1 MSDITLDDARA
12 VIDAALAEARERG
25 FAMAVAV
32 VDLQTSL
39 VASARM
45 DGTNPFTPDVV
56 RGKAVA
62 TAVTRGTPSGVA
74 ARRFPEPLLQHVRDL
89 YGGRVTWV
97 QGAVPP
103 LQGRPTRGSGGGRG
117 AVLPTRTKR
126 SRRRARTH
134 SVSRRT
140 SRIRSTMRRTCHASG
155 ALAAALR

>member
-1 MSDITLDDARA
+1 MSDITLDDARR
-12 VIDAALAEARERG
+12 VIDAAIARSAELG
-25 FAMAVAV
+25 FNMAVAV

-74 ARRFPEPLLQHVRDL
+74 AGRFPPALLETVRDL

-97 QGAVPP
+97 QGAVP
-103 LQGRPTRGSGGGRG
+103 LYKEGRLVGAVGAGGGPPDKDEEVAQAG
-117 AVLPTRTKR
+117 AD
-126 SRRRARTH
+126 
-134 SVSRRT
+134 
-140 SRIRSTMRRTCHASG
+140 
-155 ALAAALR
+155 AL

>member
-1 MSDITLDDARA
+1 MSDITLDDARR
-12 VIDAALAEARERG
+12 VIDAAIARSAELG
-25 FAMAVAV
+25 FNMAVAV

-74 ARRFPEPLLQHVRDL
+74 VGRFPPALLETVRDL

-97 QGAVPP
+97 QGAVP
-103 LQGRPTRGSGGGRG
+103 LYKEGRLVGAVGAGGGPPDKDEEVAQAG
-117 AVLPTRTKR
+117 AD
-126 SRRRARTH
+126 
-134 SVSRRT
+134 
-140 SRIRSTMRRTCHASG
+140 
-155 ALAAALR
+155 AL